1 MPFQYCPCGKRL
13 ERSSVG
19 RPLKLPSL
27 RLFLSIRMM
36 EPISTDA
43 KICGSC
49 RGLYYDWKRRN
60 SDFDNV
66 LSRIDED
73 VSYDDNVES
82 EVNESLLLECSVG
95 SGFV

>member
-13 ERSSVG
+13 EHSSIG
-19 RPLKLPSL
+19 RPLKLPFL

-36 EPISTDA
+36 EPISAVA

-49 RGLYYDWKRRN
+49 RGLYYDWERRN
-60 SDFDNV
+60 PDFDNV
-66 LSRIDED
+66 LSRIDGE
-73 VSYDDNVES
+73 VSYDDDVES
-82 EVNESLLLECSVG
+82 EVNESFFLECSVG